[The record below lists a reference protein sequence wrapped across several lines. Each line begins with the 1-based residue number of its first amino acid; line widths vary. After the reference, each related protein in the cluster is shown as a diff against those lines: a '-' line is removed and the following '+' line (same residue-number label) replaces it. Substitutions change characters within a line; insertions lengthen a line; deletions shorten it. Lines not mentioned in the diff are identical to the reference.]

1 MFPLKSAL
9 IFSIL
14 FAFIVSGC
22 SCFHEKPAQRVVVI
36 KNVKRILMHEEEYYT
51 IFFKDTTDN
60 SSQLLYMPISCS
72 ESRFFVD
79 VPQGGESWVKFIV
92 YYYPD
97 ISEYK
102 PLVSYCEF
110 HIKRAQEINGAG
122 WDHGKFGSGQ
132 TTVIE

>member
-36 KNVKRILMHEEEYYT
+36 KKRKTYSYARRGILYN
-51 IFFKDTTDN
+51 FF
-60 SSQLLYMPISCS
+60 QRHYGQQFAVAVYAYLLFRKSIL
-72 ESRFFVD
+72 VD

-110 HIKRAQEINGAG
+110 HIKRAQ
-122 WDHGKFGSGQ
+122 KSMGQ
-132 TTVIE
+132 DGIMESLALVKRR